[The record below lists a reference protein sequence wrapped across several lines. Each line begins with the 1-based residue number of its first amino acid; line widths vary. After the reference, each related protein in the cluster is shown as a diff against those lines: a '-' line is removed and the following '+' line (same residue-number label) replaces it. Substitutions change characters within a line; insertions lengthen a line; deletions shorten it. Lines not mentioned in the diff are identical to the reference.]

1 MRKVITIL
9 TFACIIFASCGD
21 SKTTSKEQELELKE
35 QELKAKEESLLSDKK
50 KELELKEQ
58 ELKAKE
64 QEIKSTATSIKRT
77 QSKVSRPTSNFV
89 VGIKERIY
97 FYESPDYGTQT
108 STFFVKGQKAEVIEV
123 NDENSNNDFL
133 YVSFEYKGRITTG
146 YILWSDVKFE

>member
-58 ELKAKE
+58 ELKEKE
-64 QEIKSTATSIKRT
+64 KALKSTSNISAQNSI
-77 QSKVSRPTSNFV
+77 F
-89 VGIKERIY
+89 
-97 FYESPDYGTQT
+97 
-108 STFFVKGQKAEVIEV
+108 
-123 NDENSNNDFL
+123 
-133 YVSFEYKGRITTG
+133 
-146 YILWSDVKFE
+146 YILNVAAVSTHN